1 MGIHLEFY
9 GSSVGFCWEFIC
21 GSLELIGGHWR
32 LLENCWGFIWSSMG
46 AHSDFIWGNWRLLG
60 NSLGL
65 FEASW
70 QFIFGSFRVHW
81 GSLEVIGEMFGI
93 HLEFN
98 GTMGV
103 HLDCDRDNWR
113 LL

>member
-1 MGIHLEFY
+1 MWFFRAHWGSLEVIGELLGVHLEFD
-9 GSSVGFCWEFIC
+9 GSPFGFYL
-21 GSLELIGGHWR
+21 G
-32 LLENCWGFIWSSMG
+32 
-46 AHSDFIWGNWRLLG
+46 LLG